1 MTAAATGIAE
11 LSADLASAEKCD
23 AAGRHGEAIDHLVAG
38 VRNGNVEAFTRLGKR
53 LLVGDRA
60 PLLPNDG
67 AKLIEDASA
76 RGGAEA
82 AALLAVLFAVGA
94 SHRHDLRAALASLV
108 DAATR
113 GWRPAQAQL
122 RVLAGVPAVTD
133 ASGSGAQPDGWQQ
146 LAEHVDL
153 TMWQT
158 APSATDLAVS
168 PLVRSYA
175 SFVSGA
181 VCRWLIDKARRS
193 LSRALVY
200 EALIKKVTVHHTR
213 TNSAAMF
220 GLLDTDLVC
229 VLTQTRMAACLG
241 TPFRHFE
248 PMTVLHYGEGEQI
261 TEHFDFVD
269 PNVPDYQQEV
279 AQRGQRMVTFLVYL
293 NDDYAAGETEFPRLG
308 VSHRGQSGEGLY
320 FVNALHDGSADVR
333 TLHAGRPP
341 ARGEKWIVSQFVRD
355 RAVF

>member
-1 MTAAATGIAE
+1 MRPAATATP
-11 LSADLASAEKCD
+11 STTSSPASGMATSK
-23 AAGRHGEAIDHLVAG
+23 R
-38 VRNGNVEAFTRLGKR
+38 FTRLGKR

-94 SHRHDLRAALASLV
+94 SHQPRSARGACESGGRGRPRLAAGAS
-108 DAATR
+108 AA
-113 GWRPAQAQL
+113 

-146 LAEHVDL
+146 LAAHGRPSRCGRRRRPRPISRR
-153 TMWQT
+153 
-158 APSATDLAVS
+158 APSI
-168 PLVRSYA
+168 RSYA
-175 SFVSGA
+175 SFVSAA
-181 VCRWLIDKARRS
+181 VCRWLIDKARGR

-213 TNSAAMF
+213 TNTAALF
-220 GLLDTDLVC
+220 GLLDTDFVC
-229 VLTQTRMAACLG
+229 VLTQNADGRLSWHAVPALRADDCPALRRRGADHRALRFRRSECSRLPAGNRAA
-241 TPFRHFE
+241 RSAHRD
-248 PMTVLHYGEGEQI
+248 V
-261 TEHFDFVD
+261 
-269 PNVPDYQQEV
+269 
-279 AQRGQRMVTFLVYL
+279 
-293 NDDYAAGETEFPRLG
+293 LG
-308 VSHRGQSGEGLY
+308 VPERRLRRRRNGVPARSASATEGRADEGLY
-320 FVNALHDGSADVR
+320 FVNALPDGSADVR
-333 TLHAGRPP
+333 TLHAGRPA